1 VVSRFK
7 NSIGISAMTVILL
20 QAVDAAATARK
31 PVIRDIEW
39 RTLESQ
45 DFSATAVRT
54 VRLQRP
60 NTDVIV

>member
-1 VVSRFK
+1 
-7 NSIGISAMTVILL
+7 MTVILL

>member
-39 RTLESQ
+39 RTPENQ

>member
-31 PVIRDIEW
+31 SVIRDIEW

>member
-1 VVSRFK
+1 
-7 NSIGISAMTVILL
+7 MTVILL

-45 DFSATAVRT
+45 DFYNLVKNKIEKTGGIIKLSS
-54 VRLQRP
+54 Q
-60 NTDVIV
+60 